1 MDVTC
6 DMIRC
11 AAICLSLGRSR
22 STLTGVDGW
31 SVEDLVSQ
39 WRGGALLQFHLLREV
54 PETWYWNEMNGTFLL
69 WSSYVYGQFLDHFLC
84 LVCFF
89 AFPVLLQFHSSTSFT
104 SQNHRL
110 LQDPGVSHVQT
121 VFNRSHYQHIHSIAK
136 DRGLWD
142 YFLMVFDMMWH
153 FRLLKNLSRM
163 NPICETWEC
172 VDLQVD

>member
-1 MDVTC
+1 MGEVLKTLSANEGEEHC
-6 DMIRC
+6 C
-11 AAICLSLGRSR
+11 NSICLGRCLKHD
-22 STLTGVDGW
+22 T
-31 SVEDLVSQ
+31 
-39 WRGGALLQFHLLREV
+39 
-54 PETWYWNEMNGTFLL
+54 ETYWNEMNGTFLL

-89 AFPVLLQFHSSTSFT
+89 VFPVLLQFHSSTSFT
-104 SQNHRL
+104 SPNHRL